1 MNMAEKWD
9 ECVIIDLPNLEGIQI
24 VWSPAYAAQLLSE
37 NWPDTTGRSYSA
49 ALNSCTDAMLGAA
62 SAAPA
67 RDAFLAAVVEAR
79 IKTLR

>member
-1 MNMAEKWD
+1 MAETWD
-9 ECVIIDLPNLEGIQI
+9 ECVIVDLPNLDGVQI

-37 NWPDTTGRSYSA
+37 NWPDTKGQSYSA
-49 ALNSCTDAMLGAA
+49 ALNACTDAMLGAG

-67 RDAFLAAVVEAR
+67 RDAFLAAVDEAK